1 MKIIKATPFLAMG
14 TMALGLVG
22 ATFLAPVANANS
34 TATQKVS
41 VNVASELGL
50 EKSVL
55 DEVKSNDGKNAE
67 SQFKVKCNSAN
78 GFKLTLTDKDDD
90 TSLRLDGDKSKA
102 EIKTLAD
109 ITSNPG
115 WNVTGK
121 DGNKHAIPATGTTA
135 VVIEE
140 TAKTGDVT
148 AKAHFN
154 FNTDSTIQAG
164 EYSDVV
170 EYSLVANPAPVASS
184 ESH

>member
-1 MKIIKATPFLAMG
+1 MKTIKATPFLAMG

-78 GFKLTLTDKDDD
+78 GFKLTLTDQDDD
-90 TSLRLDGDKSKA
+90 ASLRLDGDKSKA

-121 DGNKHAIPATGTTA
+121 DGNKYAVPVKGDAA

-140 TAKTGDVT
+140 TAKAGDVT
-148 AKAHFN
+148 TKAHFN

-170 EYSLVANPAPVASS
+170 EYTLTAN
-184 ESH
+184 